1 MASSARNERIEFRT
15 TTTVK
20 KLVERASAARGIS
33 KTDYLS
39 ELIERDATE
48 VLKRQQEITVTN
60 AQFDNFM
67 AVCQDESLVP
77 SSRILDAARRL
88 DQEGF

>member
-1 MASSARNERIEFRT
+1 MEFRT

-20 KLVERASAARGIS
+20 ALVERAAVARGIS
-33 KTDYLS
+33 KTQYLS

-48 VLKRQQEITVTN
+48 VLKRQQEVMLTI

-77 SSRILDAARRL
+77 SSRILEAARRL
-88 DQEGF
+88 DKEGF

>member
-1 MASSARNERIEFRT
+1 MANSARSERMEFRT

-20 KLVERASAARGIS
+20 ALVERAAVARGIS
-33 KTDYLS
+33 KTEYLS

-48 VLKRQQEITVTN
+48 VLKRQQEVTLTN

-67 AVCQDESLVP
+67 VVCQDESLIP
-77 SSRILDAARRL
+77 SSRILEAARRL
-88 DQEGF
+88 DKEGF